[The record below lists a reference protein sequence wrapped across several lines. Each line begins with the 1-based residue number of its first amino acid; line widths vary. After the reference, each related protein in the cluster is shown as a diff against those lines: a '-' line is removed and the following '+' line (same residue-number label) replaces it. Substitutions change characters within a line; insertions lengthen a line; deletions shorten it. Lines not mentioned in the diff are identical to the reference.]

1 LRPGHAVL
9 APVEQYEGNRWQYQ
23 ITMTLDQNG
32 PFGYTVRILPAHI
45 GLASPE
51 ELGLQVLAQGI
62 SVGPDDP
69 ESPHLGS

>member
-1 LRPGHAVL
+1 
-9 APVEQYEGNRWQYQ
+9 
-23 ITMTLDQNG
+23 MTLDQNG